1 MNNVAKEGLE
11 EALSRQLR
19 STRERLGAMLGRQG
33 EALSPWVLRRTLRE
47 LQNVA
52 DPAVS
57 DVEGGRRAAGVAGWY
72 ARATPEQR
80 RDCWLL
86 MSDQFPPDP
95 SAIETARAAYDAA
108 RGTDEEARAEVQLRK
123 AFASPRTRLLQ
134 RFAAFPEGVR
144 FLVDLRAEL
153 LPHLKHEKRL
163 LALDAEL
170 EDLFSTWFDVG
181 FLELQRIS
189 WHSPAALVEKLI
201 KYEAVHDIKSWADA
215 KNRLDEDRRCYAFFH
230 PRLLQRFAAFPEG
243 VQFLVDLRAELLPH
257 LKHEK
262 RLLAMDAE
270 LEDLFSTWF
279 DVGFLELQRISW
291 HSPAALVEKLIRYEA
306 VHDIKSWADAKNR
319 LDEDRR
325 CYAFFH
331 PRLPG
336 EPLIF
341 VEVALLQGM
350 ADSITPLLD
359 EEGAADDLDKATTAI
374 FYSISNT
381 QTGLKGVSFGDSL
394 IKRVVEELKGE
405 FPQLKVF
412 ATLSPIPGLRAWL
425 GKNAEAVLQAMPPRA
440 RQALARELGRPEL
453 QASAL
458 LKALD
463 GVPELG
469 EKSALR
475 RWLLGAAARYLGRD
489 LDARGRP
496 LDAVARFHLGN
507 GAHVER
513 LNWLG
518 DPSPKGLKQSYGLM
532 VNYLYDLKR
541 LDKHR
546 ALLAQGK
553 VPVSGAMESLQD

>member
-230 PRLLQRFAAFPEG
+230 PRL
-243 VQFLVDLRAELLPH
+243 
-257 LKHEK
+257 
-262 RLLAMDAE
+262 
-270 LEDLFSTWF
+270 
-279 DVGFLELQRISW
+279 
-291 HSPAALVEKLIRYEA
+291 
-306 VHDIKSWADAKNR
+306 
-319 LDEDRR
+319 
-325 CYAFFH
+325 
-331 PRLPG
+331 PG

-440 RQALARELGRPEL
+440 RQALARQLGQPEL
-453 QASAL
+453 EASAL

-507 GAHVER
+507 GARVER